1 MASTEQPASTGTQ
14 RTRRTV
20 QVQRRG
26 RPAAPVGLDLRTP
39 SGRRLPF

>member
-14 RTRRTV
+14 RTV
-20 QVQRRG
+20 KVQRRG
-26 RPAAPVGLDLRTP
+26 RPAAPVSLDLRTP